1 MPYALL
7 SYATLKE
14 ADFSGANLLQAVMHR
29 IDDKK
34 TNWHGANRKNAQY
47 TDKDLTEAEDW
58 EPPKPEE
65 HKLEEFY
72 HEKSDGRM
80 QNDDPEPISGS
91 GTGTGNR

>member
-1 MPYALL
+1 
-7 SYATLKE
+7 LKE